1 MSEEEVIKRRF
12 ELVSG
17 ELNERARRL
26 VAASEA
32 MAIGW
37 GGISVVSRATG
48 LSRKAISQGIKQLQ
62 QGGGGNE
69 GRIRRKGG
77 GRKKTVKKDPSLRED
92 LERLVEPVT
101 RGDPESPL
109 RWTCKSVRHLA
120 KELVRQGHQVSHQ
133 LVSELLHDLGYSL
146 QANRKTREGGEH
158 PDRDRQFEHLNAQAQ
173 AFLAAGEPAVSVDAK
188 KKELIGD
195 FKNPGR
201 EWRPQGHP
209 EEVRVYDFPIAG
221 LGRAT
226 PYGIYDVGQN
236 TGWVNV
242 GIDHNTAAFA
252 VESIRR
258 WWHSVGQSQYP
269 EAKRLLIS
277 ADSGGSNGSRVRLWK
292 WELQQLADE
301 TGLSITVCHLPPGT
315 SKWNKIEHRLF
326 AWISQ
331 NWRGK
336 PLTSYAVVLKF
347 IAATTTTTGLS
358 VQCQLDTNRYPAGRK
373 VSDEEMATLSI
384 VPDTFHGEWNYLSA
398 KRASQGGR
406 RGKRN
411 PYQRGYQGL

>member
-188 KKELIGD
+188 KKEMIGD

-384 VPDTFHGEWNYLSA
+384 VPDTFHGEWNYTILP
-398 KRASQGGR
+398 R
-406 RGKRN
+406 RISN
-411 PYQRGYQGL
+411 